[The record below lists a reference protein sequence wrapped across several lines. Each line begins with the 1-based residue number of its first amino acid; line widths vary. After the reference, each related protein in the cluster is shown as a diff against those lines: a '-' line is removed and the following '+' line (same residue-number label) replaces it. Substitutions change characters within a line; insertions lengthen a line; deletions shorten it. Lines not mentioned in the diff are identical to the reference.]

1 MRLRLLFCSLGLA
14 STLPLPASAPPAD
27 PPQSAEARRCFEL
40 EAEALTYLSRL
51 RRPEDEVSPRVL
63 GLELLEQAIEVCSR
77 ASENAQDPELA
88 ARTAASAYL
97 SRARQS
103 SFRKQAREK
112 GREILTEAIDVISGL
127 HHDRSPALLEVL
139 RDSAFKEW
147 THSPKYGARLME
159 QACEIALQTHG
170 AEDPRYA
177 EMISDFGFLYAPSRL
192 NPDRSGVDAERAE
205 ELYREAMRI
214 YTRQDDPAGIP
225 GFTTL
230 IGRFEDLFRTEDRT
244 EEADE
249 MQELLHELFDEE
261 QRRAEEER
269 RADEEREAEEAAA
282 GSGEPGS
289 PAPEKSSTTSRRH

>member
-1 MRLRLLFCSLGLA
+1 
-14 STLPLPASAPPAD
+14 
-27 PPQSAEARRCFEL
+27 
-40 EAEALTYLSRL
+40 
-51 RRPEDEVSPRVL
+51 
-63 GLELLEQAIEVCSR
+63 
-77 ASENAQDPELA
+77 
-88 ARTAASAYL
+88 
-97 SRARQS
+97 
-103 SFRKQAREK
+103 K

-159 QACEIALQTHG
+159 QACEIARQTHG

-177 EMISDFGFLYAPSRL
+177 DMISDLGFLYAPSRH

-205 ELYREAMRI
+205 QLYREALRV
-214 YTRQDDPAGIP
+214 YTRQDDPAGIA

-230 IGRFEDLFRTEDRT
+230 IGRFEDLFRMEDRAK
-244 EEADE
+244 EADE

-269 RADEEREAEEAAA
+269 EAQERE
-282 GSGEPGS
+282 GDSGARESGG
-289 PAPEKSSTTSRRH
+289 PESVDGQP